1 MLLQLN
7 RCYTELDQIR
17 VQQKH
22 QMSHAVEQSKLY
34 ERDFCLWVED
44 TVSKLKG
51 RKFDHLDLENLIEEI
66 ESLARRDR
74 RELKNRLDVLLN
86 HLLKRCYIPTPEN
99 YRGWELTI
107 REQRKQLQR
116 LLEESPSLQGY
127 LAEVFDEIW
136 QAARFDAQ
144 KDYPKVEFPKN
155 WQFCRDVK
163 ALLSEEFWLS
173 VEEKK

>member
-1 MLLQLN
+1 
-7 RCYTELDQIR
+7 
-17 VQQKH
+17 
-22 QMSHAVEQSKLY
+22 MSQAAEQSKLY

-44 TVSKLKG
+44 TASKLKG
-51 RKFDHLDLENLIEEI
+51 RKFEQLDLENLIEEI

-74 RELKNRLDVLLN
+74 RELKNRLDILLN

-116 LLEESPSLQGY
+116 LLEESPSLQSY
-127 LAEVFDEIW
+127 LLEVSDEIW
-136 QAARFDAQ
+136 QAARCDAQ
-144 KDYPKVEFPKN
+144 KDYPKVEFPKD
-155 WQFCRDVK
+155 WQFSWDLE

-173 VEEKK
+173 VEDIE